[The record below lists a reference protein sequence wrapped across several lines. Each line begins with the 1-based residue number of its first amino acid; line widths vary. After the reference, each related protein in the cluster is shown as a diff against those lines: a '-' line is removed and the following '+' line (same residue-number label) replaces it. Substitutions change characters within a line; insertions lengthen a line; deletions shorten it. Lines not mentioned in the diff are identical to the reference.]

1 MGKCKHILNSAFRI
15 FVSIVLIS
23 MVLMIF
29 VNAVL
34 RYVFN
39 SGISATEELS
49 RYAFV
54 WVSALGAVLAYW
66 QNKHVGV
73 DILVHSLHGIWK
85 LIVQIISEIIV
96 IYTLCIMI
104 SSGWFYY
111 ISTSGLDSAAIPIP
125 MGIITITP
133 FVMGVAMLPKAVLLI
148 WEHIKEYKDHKK
160 GTEKQGGIEL

>member
-1 MGKCKHILNSAFRI
+1 MEKVKESLYGFFKL
-15 FVSIVLIS
+15 FVSFTFIS

-54 WVSALGAVLAYW
+54 WVSGLGAILGYW

-73 DILVHSLHGIWK
+73 DMLVNSLHGIPK
-85 LIVQIISEIIV
+85 LLIQIIAELIVLYALYIL
-96 IYTLCIMI
+96 IYG
-104 SSGWFYY
+104 GWRYFV
-111 ISTSGLDSAAIPIP
+111 STINLDSAAIPIP
-125 MGIITITP
+125 MGIITVTP
-133 FVMGVAMLPKAVLLI
+133 FVMGVAMAPKTLLLI
-148 WEHIKEYKDHKK
+148 RDHFIEYKTYKAKK
-160 GTEKQGGIEL
+160 EGGDL

>member
-1 MGKCKHILNSAFRI
+1 
-15 FVSIVLIS
+15 

-39 SGISATEELS
+39 SGISETEELS

-54 WVSALGAVLAYW
+54 WVSALGAILGYW

-73 DILVHSLHGIWK
+73 DMLVKSLHGIAK
-85 LIVQIISEIIV
+85 LVIQIISELIV
-96 IYTLCIMI
+96 LYAIYILIYA
-104 SSGWFYY
+104 GWRYFV
-111 ISTSGLDSAAIPIP
+111 STINLESAALPIP

-133 FVMGVAMLPKAVLLI
+133 FVMGIAMFPKTCLLI
-148 WEHIKEYKDHKK
+148 KDHFVEYKDYKYKK
-160 GTEKQGGIEL
+160 EGGEVW

>member
-1 MGKCKHILNSAFRI
+1 MEKYKNALYVVFKV
-15 FVSIVLIS
+15 FVSVVLIS

-54 WVSALGAVLAYW
+54 WVSALGAVLAYY

-73 DILVHSLHGIWK
+73 DILVNSLHGIPR
-85 LIVQIISEIIV
+85 LIVQTAAELIV
-96 IYTLCIMI
+96 LYALYVMVFGGWNYFVSTLN
-104 SSGWFYY
+104 
-111 ISTSGLDSAAIPIP
+111 LDSAAIPIP
-125 MGIITITP
+125 MGIITVTP
-133 FVMGVAMLPKAVLLI
+133 FVMGAAMLPKTILLI
-148 WEHIKEYKDHKK
+148 RDHIKEYLEYKK
-160 GTEKQGGIEL
+160 KRQKEDVKT

>member
-1 MGKCKHILNSAFRI
+1 MGNYKNILYGIFKV

-34 RYVFN
+34 RYAFN

-54 WVSALGAVLAYW
+54 WVSALGAILAYY

-73 DILVHSLHGIWK
+73 DILVNSLHGIPK
-85 LIVQIISEIIV
+85 LLIQIIAELIVLYALYIMVYGGWSYFV
-96 IYTLCIMI
+96 STLN
-104 SSGWFYY
+104 
-111 ISTSGLDSAAIPIP
+111 LDSAAIPIP

-133 FVMGVAMLPKAVLLI
+133 FIMGAAMLPKTILLI
-148 WEHIKEYKDHKK
+148 WDHMKEYLDYRKK
-160 GTEKQGGIEL
+160 RAEEGMEG

>member
-1 MGKCKHILNSAFRI
+1 MRNCKNALYWAFKVFI
-15 FVSIVLIS
+15 SIVLII

-54 WVSALGAVLAYW
+54 WVSALGAILAYY

-73 DILVHSLHGIWK
+73 DILVNSLHGMPR
-85 LIVQIISEIIV
+85 LIVKIAAELIV
-96 IYTLCIMI
+96 LYALYIMI
-104 SSGWFYY
+104 SGGWGYFV
-111 ISTSGLDSAAIPIP
+111 STLNLDSAAIPIP

-133 FVMGVAMLPKAVLLI
+133 FIIGAAMLPKTLLLI
-148 WEHIKEYKDHKK
+148 RDHVKEYQDGKRKH
-160 GTEKQGGIEL
+160 EKEGVIE

>member
-1 MGKCKHILNSAFRI
+1 MGNYKNLLYGIFKV

-54 WVSALGAVLAYW
+54 WVSALGAILAYY

-73 DILVHSLHGIWK
+73 DILVNSLRGIPRLIIQIIAE
-85 LIVQIISEIIV
+85 LIVLYALYIMVYGGWTYFVS
-96 IYTLCIMI
+96 TLN
-104 SSGWFYY
+104 
-111 ISTSGLDSAAIPIP
+111 LDSAAIPVP

-133 FVMGVAMLPKAVLLI
+133 FIMGAAMLPKTVLLI
-148 WEHIKEYKDHKK
+148 WEHVKEYRDKK
-160 GTEKQGGIEL
+160 KNREEEDMRG

>member
-1 MGKCKHILNSAFRI
+1 MGNYKNLLYGIFKV

-54 WVSALGAVLAYW
+54 WVSALGAILAYY
-66 QNKHVGV
+66 QN
-73 DILVHSLHGIWK
+73 
-85 LIVQIISEIIV
+85 
-96 IYTLCIMI
+96 
-104 SSGWFYY
+104 
-111 ISTSGLDSAAIPIP
+111 
-125 MGIITITP
+125 
-133 FVMGVAMLPKAVLLI
+133 
-148 WEHIKEYKDHKK
+148 
-160 GTEKQGGIEL
+160 

>member
-1 MGKCKHILNSAFRI
+1 M
-15 FVSIVLIS
+15 IS

-54 WVSALGAVLAYW
+54 WVSALGGILAYY

-73 DILVHSLHGIWK
+73 DMLVNSLHGINK
-85 LIVQIISEIIV
+85 LVIQIISECV
-96 IYTLCIMI
+96 VLYAIYIMI
-104 SSGWFYY
+104 YGGWRYF
-111 ISTSGLDSAAIPIP
+111 ISTINLDSAAIPIP
-125 MGIITITP
+125 MGIITVTP
-133 FVMGVAMLPKAVLLI
+133 FVMGVAMLPKTAMLI
-148 WEHIKEYKDHKK
+148 KDHINEYREYKKAK
-160 GTEKQGGIEL
+160 EGA

>member
-1 MGKCKHILNSAFRI
+1 MGKAKDSLYGVFKVL
-15 FVSIVLIS
+15 VSVVLIS

-34 RYVFN
+34 RYAFN

-54 WVSALGAVLAYW
+54 WVSALGAVLGYY

-73 DILVHSLHGIWK
+73 DILVKSLHGLSK

-96 IYTLCIMI
+96 LYALYIMI
-104 SSGWFYY
+104 FGVYRYF
-111 ISTSGLDSAAIPIP
+111 ISTVNLDSAALPIP

-133 FVMGVAMLPKAVLLI
+133 FVMGVAMLPKTLMLI
-148 WEHIKEYKDHKK
+148 LDHVKEYRI
-160 GTEKQGGIEL
+160 GNGGAV

>member
-1 MGKCKHILNSAFRI
+1 MEKGKNVLYGILKV
-15 FVSIVLIS
+15 FVSVVLIS

-54 WVSALGAVLAYW
+54 WVSALGAILAYW

-73 DILVHSLHGIWK
+73 DILVNSLHGLPK
-85 LIVQIISEIIV
+85 LVIQIISELIVLYALYII
-96 IYTLCIMI
+96 IYG
-104 SSGWFYY
+104 GWKYFL
-111 ISTSGLDSAAIPIP
+111 STSNLDSAAIPIP

-133 FVMGVAMLPKAVLLI
+133 FVIGLAMVPKTVLLI
-148 WEHIKEYKDHKK
+148 RDHVNEYRTYRKEHGKEANA
-160 GTEKQGGIEL
+160 

>member
-1 MGKCKHILNSAFRI
+1 MGKAKDSLYGVFKVL
-15 FVSIVLIS
+15 VSVVLIS

-34 RYVFN
+34 RYAFN

-54 WVSALGAVLAYW
+54 WVSALGSVLGYY

-73 DILVHSLHGIWK
+73 DSLVKSLHGLSK

-96 IYTLCIMI
+96 LYALYIMI
-104 SSGWFYY
+104 FGGYRYF
-111 ISTSGLDSAAIPIP
+111 ISTVNLDSAALPIP

-133 FVMGVAMLPKAVLLI
+133 FVMGVAMLPKTLMLI
-148 WEHIKEYKDHKK
+148 LDHVKEYRI
-160 GTEKQGGIEL
+160 GNGGAV